1 VIDKQDLQEL
11 ASIISR
17 EAFMNLLEDEEI
29 EKKEL
34 IREELDWEYAE
45 ISEQLEEARKKNDS
59 CLIEKLRIKQKEL
72 SRKMDDI

>member
-11 ASIISR
+11 ASIMSS
-17 EAFMNLLEDEEI
+17 EAFLSLLEDEEI
-29 EKKEL
+29 EEKEI
-34 IREELDWEYAE
+34 IREGLDWKYAE

-59 CLIEKLRIKQKEL
+59 CLIEKLRTKQKEL